1 MLIPGSQGWCRV
13 NNVYYDSLPSV
24 YPHYCYK
31 ACLMETNEMK
41 NSVPEEQPGEEF
53 NTTGNV
59 ETPATSESSAEVS
72 SEQPVKEAVKLQ
84 NEDHQDE
91 SVQDE
96 HVDFSDE
103 EASIASS
110 ALDDDESEEE
120 EDPTPSHQQGTDY
133 SGLSKPE
140 LVVALRDL
148 IEANTASRIRKDI
161 DAIKI
166 AFYKRHKIDVEKER
180 KAFIE
185 GGGVLEEF
193 QYTVDT
199 YENDLKEFLKKY
211 REKRAKE
218 NFSQEQEKEKNL
230 EIKLTIIEE
239 IKTLVESQENFNE
252 VYSKFRELQKKWRDL
267 GPVPQARINDL
278 YENYNFA
285 VEQFYDFLKINKEL
299 REIEFKKN
307 FEAKTVL
314 CEQAEDLLLE
324 PNVMEAFKTLQ
335 RYHEL
340 WREIGPVAAEVKETL
355 WDRFREA
362 TVTINKKHQDY
373 FEGLR
378 SEQKNNLEAKNALC
392 DKADE
397 LGAMVITTHKEWNK
411 RSKDLVEL
419 QKVWKSIG
427 FAPKKENNKIYER
440 FRKACDQFF
449 ANKREFY
456 LELRKEMDNNLQLK
470 NDLCI
475 QSESLQ
481 DSSEWKKT
489 TEDLIN
495 LQKRWKEIG
504 PVPRK
509 HSDEIW
515 RRFRAACD
523 KFFQRKGEHFS
534 SIDSKYDGNLKL
546 KEELIAEITAFVPS
560 ENPDEN
566 FSKLKDFQRRW
577 SEIGYVP
584 IKDKERIQNEYRQ
597 ALNVHF
603 ENLKIDESQRNLIRY
618 RTKLES
624 LQSQPKAEKRVRQ
637 ERDRFFIRIKQLESD
652 IQLWENNIGFFA
664 KSKNAEAMIH
674 DVKAKVEK
682 AKAEIKMLEEKV
694 RLIDEI
700 DE

>member
-1 MLIPGSQGWCRV
+1 
-13 NNVYYDSLPSV
+13 
-24 YPHYCYK
+24 
-31 ACLMETNEMK
+31 METNEMK
-41 NSVPEEQPGEEF
+41 NSVPEEQPGEEL

-59 ETPATSESSAEVS
+59 ETPATSDPSAEVS
-72 SEQPVKEAVKLQ
+72 SEQPISAVSDLHHD
-84 NEDHQDE
+84 DHPDE
-91 SVQDE
+91 HAHDE

-103 EASIASS
+103 EAIIASS
-110 ALDDDESEEE
+110 ELDDDES
-120 EDPTPSHQQGTDY
+120 DDDDDTAATPLGKDY
-133 SGLSKPE
+133 SALSKPE
-140 LVVALRDL
+140 LIATLREL
-148 IEANTASRIRKDI
+148 VESGTASRIRKDI

-166 AFYKRHKIDVEKER
+166 AFYKRHKLDVEKER

-185 GGGVLEEF
+185 AGGAPEEF
-193 QYTVDT
+193 QYTVDA
-199 YENDLKEFLKKY
+199 YENDLKEYLKQY
-211 REKRAKE
+211 REKRAQE
-218 NFSQEQEKEKNL
+218 NISQEQEKEKNL
-230 EIKLTIIEE
+230 EVKLLIIEE
-239 IKTLVESQENFNE
+239 IKSLVESQDNFND
-252 VYSKFRELQKKWRDL
+252 VYGKFRDLQKRWREL
-267 GPVPQARINDL
+267 GPVPQARVNDL

-307 FEAKTVL
+307 FEAKTML

-373 FEGLR
+373 FERLR
-378 SEQKNNLEAKNALC
+378 SEQKTNLEAKNALC
-392 DKADE
+392 EKAEE

-411 RSKDLVEL
+411 RSKELVEL

-427 FAPKKENNKIYER
+427 FAPKKENNKVYER

-449 ANKREFY
+449 GNKREFY
-456 LELRKEMDNNLQLK
+456 LELRKEMDNNFQLK

-475 QSESLQ
+475 QAEGLQ
-481 DSSEWKKT
+481 DSTEWKKT

-515 RRFRAACD
+515 KRFRAACD
-523 KFFQRKGEHFS
+523 KFFQHKGEHFS
-534 SIDSKYDGNLKL
+534 SIDSKYDGNLKQ
-546 KEELIAEITAFVPS
+546 KEELIAEIVAFVPG
-560 ENPDEN
+560 EDQEEN
-566 FSKLKDFQRRW
+566 FRMLKDFQRRW

-584 IKDKERIQNEYRQ
+584 IKDKERIQNEYRK

-618 RTKLES
+618 KTKLES
-624 LQSQPKAEKRVRQ
+624 LQSQPKSERRVRQ

-664 KSKNAEAMIH
+664 KSKNAEAMIR

-682 AKAEIKMLEEKV
+682 AKAEIKMLEDKV
-694 RLIDEI
+694 RLIDEM

>member
-1 MLIPGSQGWCRV
+1 
-13 NNVYYDSLPSV
+13 
-24 YPHYCYK
+24 
-31 ACLMETNEMK
+31 
-41 NSVPEEQPGEEF
+41 
-53 NTTGNV
+53 
-59 ETPATSESSAEVS
+59 
-72 SEQPVKEAVKLQ
+72 
-84 NEDHQDE
+84 
-91 SVQDE
+91 
-96 HVDFSDE
+96 
-103 EASIASS
+103 
-110 ALDDDESEEE
+110 
-120 EDPTPSHQQGTDY
+120 
-133 SGLSKPE
+133 
-140 LVVALRDL
+140 
-148 IEANTASRIRKDI
+148 
-161 DAIKI
+161 
-166 AFYKRHKIDVEKER
+166 
-180 KAFIE
+180 
-185 GGGVLEEF
+185 
-193 QYTVDT
+193 
-199 YENDLKEFLKKY
+199 LKKY

>member
-1 MLIPGSQGWCRV
+1 
-13 NNVYYDSLPSV
+13 
-24 YPHYCYK
+24 
-31 ACLMETNEMK
+31 MK
-41 NSVPEEQPGEEF
+41 NSVPEEQPGEEL

-59 ETPATSESSAEVS
+59 ETPATSDPSAEVS
-72 SEQPVKEAVKLQ
+72 SEQPISAVSDLHHD
-84 NEDHQDE
+84 DHPDE
-91 SVQDE
+91 HAHDE

-103 EASIASS
+103 EAIIASS
-110 ALDDDESEEE
+110 ELDDDES
-120 EDPTPSHQQGTDY
+120 DDDDDTAATPLGKDY
-133 SGLSKPE
+133 SALSKPE
-140 LVVALRDL
+140 LIATLREL
-148 IEANTASRIRKDI
+148 VESGTASRIRKDI

-166 AFYKRHKIDVEKER
+166 AFYKRHKLDVEKER

-185 GGGVLEEF
+185 AGGAPEEF
-193 QYTVDT
+193 QYTVDA
-199 YENDLKEFLKKY
+199 YENDLKEYLKQY
-211 REKRAKE
+211 REKRAQE
-218 NFSQEQEKEKNL
+218 NISQEQEKEKNL
-230 EIKLTIIEE
+230 EVKLLIIEE
-239 IKTLVESQENFNE
+239 IKSLVESQDNFND
-252 VYSKFRELQKKWRDL
+252 VYGKFRDLQKRWREL
-267 GPVPQARINDL
+267 GPVPQARVNDL

-307 FEAKTVL
+307 FEAKTML

-373 FEGLR
+373 FERLR
-378 SEQKNNLEAKNALC
+378 SEQKTNLEAKNALC
-392 DKADE
+392 EKAEE

-411 RSKDLVEL
+411 RSKELVEL

-427 FAPKKENNKIYER
+427 FAPKKENNKVYER

-449 ANKREFY
+449 GNKREFY
-456 LELRKEMDNNLQLK
+456 LELRKEMDNNFQLK

-475 QSESLQ
+475 QAEGLQ
-481 DSSEWKKT
+481 DSTEWKKT

-515 RRFRAACD
+515 KRFRAACD
-523 KFFQRKGEHFS
+523 KFFQHKGEHFS
-534 SIDSKYDGNLKL
+534 SIDSKYDGNLKQ
-546 KEELIAEITAFVPS
+546 KEELIAEIVAFVPG
-560 ENPDEN
+560 EDQEEN
-566 FSKLKDFQRRW
+566 FRMLKDFQRRW

-584 IKDKERIQNEYRQ
+584 IKDKERIQNEYRK

-618 RTKLES
+618 KTKLES
-624 LQSQPKAEKRVRQ
+624 LQSQPKSERRVRQ

-664 KSKNAEAMIH
+664 KSKNAEAMIR

-682 AKAEIKMLEEKV
+682 AKAEIKMLEDKV
-694 RLIDEI
+694 RLIDEM

>member
-1 MLIPGSQGWCRV
+1 
-13 NNVYYDSLPSV
+13 
-24 YPHYCYK
+24 
-31 ACLMETNEMK
+31 METNEMK
-41 NSVPEEQPGEEF
+41 NSVPEEQPGEEL

-59 ETPATSESSAEVS
+59 ETPATSDPSAEVS
-72 SEQPVKEAVKLQ
+72 SEQPISAVSDLHHD
-84 NEDHQDE
+84 DHPDE
-91 SVQDE
+91 HAHDE
-96 HVDFSDE
+96 HVDFSEE
-103 EASIASS
+103 EAIIASS
-110 ALDDDESEEE
+110 ELDDDESDDDDDTAE
-120 EDPTPSHQQGTDY
+120 TPLSKDY
-133 SGLSKPE
+133 SALNKPE
-140 LVVALRDL
+140 LIATLREL
-148 IEANTASRIRKDI
+148 VESGTASRIRKDI

-166 AFYKRHKIDVEKER
+166 AFYKRHKLDVEKER

-185 GGGVLEEF
+185 AGGAPEEF
-193 QYTVDT
+193 QYTVDA
-199 YENDLKEFLKKY
+199 YENDLKEYLKQY
-211 REKRAKE
+211 REKRAQE
-218 NFSQEQEKEKNL
+218 NISQEQEKEKNL
-230 EIKLTIIEE
+230 EVKLLIIEE
-239 IKTLVESQENFNE
+239 IKSLVESQDNFND
-252 VYSKFRELQKKWRDL
+252 VYGKFRDLQKRWREL
-267 GPVPQARINDL
+267 GPVPQARVNDL

-307 FEAKTVL
+307 FEAKTML

-373 FEGLR
+373 FERLR
-378 SEQKNNLEAKNALC
+378 SEQKTNLEAKNALC
-392 DKADE
+392 EKAEE

-411 RSKDLVEL
+411 RSKELVEL

-427 FAPKKENNKIYER
+427 FAPKKENNKVYER

-449 ANKREFY
+449 GNKREFY
-456 LELRKEMDNNLQLK
+456 LELRKEMDNNFQLK

-475 QSESLQ
+475 QAEGLQ
-481 DSSEWKKT
+481 DSTEWKKT

-515 RRFRAACD
+515 KRFRAACD
-523 KFFQRKGEHFS
+523 KFFQHKSEHFS
-534 SIDSKYDGNLKL
+534 TIDSKYDGNLKQ
-546 KEELIAEITAFVPS
+546 KEELIAEIVAFVPG
-560 ENPDEN
+560 EDQEEN
-566 FSKLKDFQRRW
+566 FRMLKDFQRRW

-584 IKDKERIQNEYRQ
+584 IKDKERIQNEYRK

-618 RTKLES
+618 KTKLES
-624 LQSQPKAEKRVRQ
+624 LQSQPKSERRVRQ

-664 KSKNAEAMIH
+664 KSKNAEAMIR

-682 AKAEIKMLEEKV
+682 AKAEIKMLEDKV
-694 RLIDEI
+694 RLIDEM

>member
-1 MLIPGSQGWCRV
+1 
-13 NNVYYDSLPSV
+13 
-24 YPHYCYK
+24 
-31 ACLMETNEMK
+31 METNEMK
-41 NSVPEEQPGEEF
+41 NSVPEEQPGEEL

-59 ETPATSESSAEVS
+59 ETPATSDPSAEVS
-72 SEQPVKEAVKLQ
+72 SEQPISAVSDPHHD
-84 NEDHQDE
+84 DHPDE
-91 SVQDE
+91 HAHDE

-103 EASIASS
+103 EAIIASS
-110 ALDDDESEEE
+110 ELDDDES
-120 EDPTPSHQQGTDY
+120 DDDDDTAGTPLSKDY
-133 SGLSKPE
+133 SALSKPE
-140 LVVALRDL
+140 LIATLREL
-148 IEANTASRIRKDI
+148 VESGTASRIRKDI
-161 DAIKI
+161 DGIKI
-166 AFYKRHKIDVEKER
+166 AFYKRHKLDVEKER

-185 GGGVLEEF
+185 AGGAPEEF
-193 QYTVDT
+193 QYTVDA
-199 YENDLKEFLKKY
+199 YENDLKEYLKQY
-211 REKRAKE
+211 REKRAQE
-218 NFSQEQEKEKNL
+218 NISQEQEKEKNL
-230 EIKLTIIEE
+230 EVKLLIIEE
-239 IKTLVESQENFNE
+239 IKSLVESQDNFND
-252 VYSKFRELQKKWRDL
+252 VYSKFRDLQKRWREL
-267 GPVPQARINDL
+267 GPVPQARVNDL

-307 FEAKTVL
+307 FEAKTML

-373 FEGLR
+373 FERLR
-378 SEQKNNLEAKNALC
+378 SEQKTNLEAKNALC
-392 DKADE
+392 EKAEE

-411 RSKDLVEL
+411 RSKELVEL

-427 FAPKKENNKIYER
+427 FAPKKENNKVYER

-449 ANKREFY
+449 GNKREFY
-456 LELRKEMDNNLQLK
+456 LELRKEMDNNFQLK

-475 QSESLQ
+475 QAEGLQ
-481 DSSEWKKT
+481 DSTEWKKT

-515 RRFRAACD
+515 KRFRAACD
-523 KFFQRKGEHFS
+523 KFFQHKGEHFS
-534 SIDSKYDGNLKL
+534 SIDSKYDGNLKQ
-546 KEELIAEITAFVPS
+546 KEELIAEIVAFVPG
-560 ENPDEN
+560 EDQEEN
-566 FSKLKDFQRRW
+566 FRMLKDFQRRW

-584 IKDKERIQNEYRQ
+584 IKDKERIQNEYRK

-618 RTKLES
+618 KTKLES
-624 LQSQPKAEKRVRQ
+624 LQSQPKSERRVRQ

-664 KSKNAEAMIH
+664 KSKNAEAMIR

-682 AKAEIKMLEEKV
+682 AKAEIKMLEDKV
-694 RLIDEI
+694 RLIDEM